1 MISPTLRKN
10 LKVYRYIYDIQKK
23 YGYQLFQ
30 IFLFQSD
37 VMMMIGRLSD
47 LFLVIMNAEKHE
59 LFYFLP
65 FFDLSSFIFSCYI
78 SSKFFFSFSFA
89 SSFLLLIRSALV
101 RCFIFY
107 ICRGFDDLYNVFF

>member
-1 MISPTLRKN
+1 MISTTLRKN

-37 VMMMIGRLSD
+37 VMMMIGGLSD
-47 LFLVIMNAEKHE
+47 LFLIIMNAEKHE
-59 LFYFLP
+59 LFYFFALLRP
-65 FFDLSSFIFSCYI
+65 FFFYFFLLHIF
-78 SSKFFFSFSFA
+78 KVFFSFSFA